1 MDKEMMAKVNEVLKA
16 NDRREL
22 SMDELDKVSGG
33 IIYDIRQCQSLED
46 INSFVYEFLA
56 SAEQSFGRDVVAD
69 ILKSQI
75 PSYDVKEYY
84 FNGGD
89 LDKLHN
95 FLCQHFERG
104 WKGF

>member
-1 MDKEMMAKVNEVLKA
+1 MSENKNM
-16 NDRREL
+16 REL
-22 SMDELDKVSGG
+22 SMDELVKVSGG

-46 INSFVYEFLA
+46 IDSFVYEFLA
-56 SAEQSFGRDVVAD
+56 GVEQSFSRDVVAD

-84 FNGGD
+84 FYGGD
-89 LDKLHN
+89 LDTLHN
-95 FLCQHFERG
+95 FLCQHFKRD

>member
-1 MDKEMMAKVNEVLKA
+1 MDKVNEAMKA
-16 NDRREL
+16 NGMREL
-22 SMDELDKVSGG
+22 SLDEMDKVSGG

-46 INSFVYEFLA
+46 IDSFVYEVLA
-56 SAEQSFGRDVVAD
+56 STEQSFGRDVVAD

-89 LDKLHN
+89 LDMLHN